1 MGTLPRNMN
10 VDAAKATLGGLFDR
24 IDALIKKDG
33 EASKKELEAVFGEHA
48 GEFLKF
54 CDKDADEKLTKDEF
68 TAGILGDCDGMSQED
83 FDANWANR
91 MEGVVAAAE
100 ANKPADGALK
110 NKAFLFIK
118 PHAVTDAVKALAKEA
133 LTNMGFGVLSE
144 GEIKAEDIDSKKLI
158 DNHYYAIASKA
169 TILKP
174 NELNIP
180 EDKFEEKFGLSWADA
195 LAGGR
200 VFNALDACADLGI
213 DAVEMDRQWGIHK
226 KADKLI
232 KFGGGFYCAHITIEG
247 KEPCYVF
254 NGFFMQMRNKYVA
267 PGLSVYYFVV
277 EWDAATMSWEDF
289 RCKALGPT
297 DPTEAPVD
305 SVRGMI
311 YAKWEELGLKAQPD
325 VGDNGMHGSA
335 SPFEAFAELVN
346 WTGEDPAAEPFGAA
360 MLAAG
365 ISADT
370 VKAWSVD
377 PQVFVAAEKKGSL
390 FDAVEDQDAADC
402 LATLVK
408 LNDHNNLNKP
418 WPAESFTLDALKE
431 GDVKTVAA
439 AVGAAAVVVGAAIKV
454 LSPSK
459 K

>member
-1 MGTLPRNMN
+1 MGARSSEDKMGLCSAEEERPP
-10 VDAAKATLGGLFDR
+10 AA
-24 IDALIKKDG
+24 
-33 EASKKELEAVFGEHA
+33 
-48 GEFLKF
+48 
-54 CDKDADEKLTKDEF
+54 LT
-68 TAGILGDCDGMSQED
+68 M
-83 FDANWANR
+83 
-91 MEGVVAAAE
+91 
-100 ANKPADGALK
+100 

-118 PHAVTDAVKALAKEA
+118 PHAVTEKTKELAKEA
-133 LTNMGFGVLSE
+133 LVAKGLNVLSE
-144 GEIKAEDIDSKKLI
+144 GELTAAVIDEKKLI

-174 NELNIP
+174 SELNIP
-180 EDKFEEKFGLSWADA
+180 EDKFEEKFGLKWADA

-213 DAVEMDRQWGIHK
+213 DADEMDKQWGIHK

-232 KFGGGFYCAHITIEG
+232 KFGGGFYCGHIEIEG

-254 NGFFMQMRNKYVA
+254 NGFFMSMRSKYVA
-267 PGLSVYYFVV
+267 PGCSVYYYVV
-277 EWDAATMSWEDF
+277 EWDAATMSWEKF
-289 RCKALGPT
+289 RTEALGPT
-297 DPTEAPVD
+297 DPVEAPAD

-335 SPFEAFAELVN
+335 SPFEAMAELCN
-346 WTGEDPAAEPFGAA
+346 WTGSEVEKESFGAA
-360 MLAAG
+360 MLGAG
-365 ISADT
+365 ISAET
-370 VKAWSVD
+370 IKAWSVD
-377 PQVFVAAEKKGSL
+377 PQVLVEAEKKGSL

>member
-1 MGTLPRNMN
+1 MGLCSAEEERPP
-10 VDAAKATLGGLFDR
+10 AA
-24 IDALIKKDG
+24 
-33 EASKKELEAVFGEHA
+33 
-48 GEFLKF
+48 
-54 CDKDADEKLTKDEF
+54 LT
-68 TAGILGDCDGMSQED
+68 M
-83 FDANWANR
+83 
-91 MEGVVAAAE
+91 
-100 ANKPADGALK
+100 

-118 PHAVTDAVKALAKEA
+118 PHAVTEKTKELAKETLIA
-133 LTNMGFGVLSE
+133 KGLNVLSE
-144 GEIKAEDIDSKKLI
+144 GELTAAVIDEKKLI

-174 NELNIP
+174 SELNIP
-180 EDKFEEKFGLSWADA
+180 EDKFEAKFGVKWADA

-213 DAVEMDRQWGIHK
+213 DADEMDKQWGIHK

-232 KFGGGFYCAHITIEG
+232 KFGGGFYCGLLEIEG

-254 NGFFMQMRNKYVA
+254 NGFFMAMRSKYVA
-267 PGLSVYYFVV
+267 PGCSVYYYVV
-277 EWDAATMSWEDF
+277 EWDAATMSWEKF
-289 RCKALGPT
+289 RTEALGPT
-297 DPTEAPVD
+297 DPVEAPAD

-335 SPFEAFAELVN
+335 SPFEAMAELCN
-346 WTGEDPAAEPFGAA
+346 WTGSEVEKESFGAA
-360 MLAAG
+360 MLGAG
-365 ISADT
+365 ISAET
-370 VKAWSVD
+370 IKAWSVD
-377 PQVFVAAEKKGSL
+377 PQVLVEAEKKGSL
-390 FDAVEDQDAADC
+390 FDAVEDQDAAAC

-408 LNDHNNLNKP
+408 LNNLNKP
-418 WPAESFTLDALKE
+418 ESFTLDALKE